1 LSTFVSNHD
10 FVMSSGFL
18 TGYEMDWLPAV
29 VGILRA
35 ELPSTEVVIHSQD
48 SPDLAAASALLAAE
62 ISIVEGG

>member
-29 VGILRA
+29 VGILR